1 MKEWFDSL
9 EPRERVLV
17 AGTGVLLIL
26 VIFYVAIVEPL
37 YKGAAERQ
45 YRVEQKRADLVAMQQ
60 MEAQLGQ
67 LSDSAEPGVRPNAG
81 SLVVLVNRT
90 ANEFDLASPRSQ
102 PSGQNSI
109 RVTFRGQRFDRLVAW
124 LTTLEQRH
132 GLTIDSATFDRDSAK
147 GIVNA
152 TLTLERGG

>member
-1 MKEWFDSL
+1 MKDWFDSL
-9 EPRERVLV
+9 EPRERILV

-26 VIFYVAIVEPL
+26 VIFYVAIIEPL
-37 YKGAAERQ
+37 YKGAAERE
-45 YRVEQKRADLVAMQQ
+45 YRIEQKRADLVAMQQ
-60 MEAQLGQ
+60 IEAELEQRAGDGGNTQRGQ
-67 LSDSAEPGVRPNAG
+67 AG

-109 RVTFRGQRFDRLVAW
+109 RVTFRGQRFDRLIAW
-124 LTTLEQRH
+124 LATLEQRH
-132 GLTIDSATFDRDSAK
+132 GLTIDAATFDRDSAK